1 MSVYFKISEIITTID
16 LDKISEKILSSFK
29 NKLLENLHR
38 HSVKDV
44 EMSVMLINTLT
55 TFILV
60 KCDAITLFWIATL
73 IHEYKL
79 EFLFRE
85 SSKALIS
92 Q

>member
-60 KCDAITLFWIATL
+60 NYDAITLFWFAML

>member
-60 KCDAITLFWIATL
+60 KYDAITLFWFAML